1 MMNDLFVWPSTLNS
15 KEKEPVE
22 MVTNYSA
29 IFWSLLLSGDTFIPP
44 SLLWAQTSSLP
55 IYHCSTDTADFIIT
69 SYLLV
74 SHFKIKLWTMV
85 MKSQEW
91 CEIHLFILDFCHDMN
106 YIQNSYCLIISFA
119 IGFNFSL
126 FTSQWRHLMTCKNL
140 IGHSDIFSSSSLLF

>member
-1 MMNDLFVWPSTLNS
+1 MMNDLFVWSSTLNS

-29 IFWSLLLSGDTFIPP
+29 IFWSLLLSGDTFIPL

-69 SYLLV
+69 SYLLWV
-74 SHFKIKLWTMV
+74 TSRLNCGQWLWKVKNGVKFTFSYWISV
-85 MKSQEW
+85 MTW
-91 CEIHLFILDFCHDMN
+91 ITYRTPIVWLFPL
-106 YIQNSYCLIISFA
+106 QWR
-119 IGFNFSL
+119 L